1 MEWRG
6 FVPGR
11 GKLHLWSLQ
20 PLSPGEWI
28 LVRELPVAVSVEQIM
43 DRPSASQVSRWAFIH
58 KDLDPHSSFTWQSSL
73 AFSCHSLKIPPPE
86 TNLQMITDAGM
97 DMESAMFSFKAPRTI
112 NFPSERVCEES
123 QELKTLLAGRMLS
136 DKLEIV
142 ASDIFHLKV
151 DAKVR
156 KALLWGG
163 GIAEDKKLVLDT
175 SLDQGEDFIIRNIN
189 RHYH

>member
-1 MEWRG
+1 
-6 FVPGR
+6 
-11 GKLHLWSLQ
+11 
-20 PLSPGEWI
+20 
-28 LVRELPVAVSVEQIM
+28 
-43 DRPSASQVSRWAFIH
+43 
-58 KDLDPHSSFTWQSSL
+58 
-73 AFSCHSLKIPPPE
+73 
-86 TNLQMITDAGM
+86 MITDAGM

-112 NFPSERVCEES
+112 SFPSERVCEES

-136 DKLEIV
+136 DKLEIA

-175 SLDQGEDFIIRNIN
+175 SLDQGEEFIIRNIN